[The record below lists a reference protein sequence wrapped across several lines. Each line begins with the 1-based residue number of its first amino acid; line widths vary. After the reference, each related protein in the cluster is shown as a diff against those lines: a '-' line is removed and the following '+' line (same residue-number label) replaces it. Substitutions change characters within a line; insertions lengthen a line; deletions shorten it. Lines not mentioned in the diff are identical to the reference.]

1 VSLFNKKIYKYIKL
15 KTILLLLLFKK
26 KKKKKKRKKGV
37 VAPQV
42 APATFGVARCHPT
55 AIPSFFK
62 NNK

>member
-1 VSLFNKKIYKYIKL
+1 
-15 KTILLLLLFKK
+15 LLLLLFKK
-26 KKKKKKRKKGV
+26 KKKKERKKGV